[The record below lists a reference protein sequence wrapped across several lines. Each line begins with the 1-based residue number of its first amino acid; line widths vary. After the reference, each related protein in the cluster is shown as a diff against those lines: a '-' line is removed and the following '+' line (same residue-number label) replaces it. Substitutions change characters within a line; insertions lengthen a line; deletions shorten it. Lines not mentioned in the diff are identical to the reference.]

1 MLNALNNRHRVV
13 FDHPT
18 CCAAS
23 HAVAKWRANRLTANK
38 SWPIALRHARSHA
51 RAFTCKLQIG
61 YVDVNVLFSGEYFS
75 QTVIDS
81 LHSIG
86 S

>member
-1 MLNALNNRHRVV
+1 MLNALNNRHRTV
-13 FDHPT
+13 FDHAT
-18 CCAAS
+18 CCAVS
-23 HAVAKWRANRLTANK
+23 HAVAKWRANRMTAKK
-38 SWPIALRHARSHA
+38 SWPITQHHARSHA
-51 RAFTCKLQIG
+51 RACTSKLQIG

-75 QTVIDS
+75 QSVIDS